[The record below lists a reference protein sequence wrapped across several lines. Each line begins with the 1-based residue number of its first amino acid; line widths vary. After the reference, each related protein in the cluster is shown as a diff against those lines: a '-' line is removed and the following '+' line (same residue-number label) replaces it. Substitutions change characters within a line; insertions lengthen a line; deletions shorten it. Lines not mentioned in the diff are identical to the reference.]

1 MYIEYPKALYR
12 KGECTTVEDASGE
25 DSAREEGFTD
35 WAEDHAA
42 MQAPEADEE
51 QDPRAAG
58 DDHIAL
64 VTGKRAYR
72 KKVA

>member
-25 DSAREEGFTD
+25 VAAREEGFTN

-42 MQAPEADEE
+42 MSGEAEAD
-51 QDPRAAG
+51 DPRADG
-58 DDHIAL
+58 DAHIA
-64 VTGKRAYR
+64 TTKRAYR
-72 KKVA
+72 KRVA